1 MYIFRIPTFF
11 EIYKIR
17 KPLWAC
23 LVMPILNRM
32 TSLFV
37 ALKDMKLH
45 AQNHFYTSIIFWDIK
60 VLKASL
66 GIPDIDDHTHLNLH
80 NPHPPTPTITLIDMK
95 LHAQNQFNVFFG
107 FWDLKV
113 LMNSLFGHAW
123 AWLHIKSHH
132 QFVALIDMY
141 IHCKNPLYTCNSFRD
156 IKV

>member
-45 AQNHFYTSIIFWDIK
+45 AQDHFYTSIIFWDIK
-60 VLKASL
+60 VLKAPL
-66 GIPDIDDHTHLNLH
+66 CIPDMDDHTHLNLH
-80 NPHPPTPTITLIDMK
+80 NWFITLIDMK
-95 LHAQNQFNVFFG
+95 LHAQNQFNIFFG

-113 LMNSLFGHAW
+113 SMNSLFGHAW
-123 AWLHIKSHH
+123 AWLRIKSHQ

-141 IHCKNPLYTCNSFRD
+141 IHGKNPLYTCNSFRD